1 MKTQNDAQPSTGS
14 ACPKK
19 AHTPDLINQP
29 GMATMSDATTAL
41 TFDRLP
47 NLSPRPENA
56 ADHTGKRRGR
66 MTAIAWCRPSRS
78 GKGTVWVCRCDC
90 GLFEYR
96 RPGTWASK
104 PFPEDRCRTCLHT
117 GPNASDT
124 APVRLQRWVDG
135 LRRLGL
141 TEAEI
146 VRVQALGTKVETRDK
161 TATQIRAQIS

>member
-1 MKTQNDAQPSTGS
+1 
-14 ACPKK
+14 
-19 AHTPDLINQP
+19 
-29 GMATMSDATTAL
+29 MSDATTAL
-41 TFDRLP
+41 IFDRLP

-117 GPNASDT
+117 G
-124 APVRLQRWVDG
+124 
-135 LRRLGL
+135 GL
-141 TEAEI
+141 TPGTPHRC
-146 VRVQALGTKVETRDK
+146 VCNGGLMGFVVLG
-161 TATQIRAQIS
+161 